1 MVHERGHGQNLLRTP
16 LIVSSMGPRVLRPGP
31 FEQRVLVYTDGA
43 FESGVGTWG
52 AVMVDRAGNSHFLH
66 RGRVPQAVLDCWHD
80 RVGGDQ
86 VICQVEIYA
95 FLIFLYHCK
104 EYFSHRPVIA

>member
-1 MVHERGHGQNLLRTP
+1 MHERGHGQNLLRTP

-52 AVMVDRAGNSHFLH
+52 AVMVDCAGNSLFLH
-66 RGRVPQAVLDCWHD
+66 RGRVSQAVLDCWHD

-95 FLIFLYHCK
+95 FLIFCIIARNTFRIDPLL
-104 EYFSHRPVIA
+104 HR